1 MYKKIDSYDLKEM
14 FKEYNRDYFSIE
26 ACEKIIT
33 LENELY
39 PDDNGGEVDIIAL
52 RCSYTEYTK
61 NELLSDYKY
70 LLENEEYEEYEED
83 EKIEEIINIL
93 NDRGIAIL
101 LNNDNILVSE
111 F

>member
-26 ACEKIIT
+26 ACEKIIS
-33 LENELY
+33 LENECC
-39 PDDNGGEVDIIAL
+39 PDDNGGEVDIIGL
-52 RCSYTEYTK
+52 CCSYTEYTK
-61 NELLSDYKY
+61 EELLSDYKY
-70 LLENEEYEEYEED
+70 LLKNEIYEENKE

-93 NDRGIAIL
+93 NDRGIAIFL
-101 LNNDNILVSE
+101 KNNNILVSE